1 MLWNAQKNIY
11 STILLTKN
19 QLLNILILRHTV
31 FVFYLRDKIF
41 RYTFWSW
48 IEFQFLDFILDAL
61 IHRSNMSVIFLIT
74 RQIYF
79 GVSDWIGRKITC
91 KLFYSS
97 QYPKPKRN
105 YTKQWTNFYSRL
117 LKLDKIIRSL
127 TRNVLAVKLS
137 LRATH

>member
-1 MLWNAQKNIY
+1 MKCTKEHIFNHFTYQEPTFKYINIEAY
-11 STILLTKN
+11 GIL
-19 QLLNILILRHTV
+19 
-31 FVFYLRDKIF
+31 FYLRDKIF

-91 KLFYSS
+91 KLYYSS